1 MGVVAHCFEGDPD
14 EHFAYLI
21 AMKAG
26 VQERLD
32 GRRANMTSALHDL
45 PREIDQSIEL
55 RVRHGLLGSG
65 LPTMVL
71 GAVALVAYGFLVNAN
86 RSIDFGRLMGVYI
99 AVFFVVSQII
109 NAVLVRERPEPAVLL
124 GGALIVAGGLVI
136 QLGGTR

>member
-1 MGVVAHCFEGDPD
+1 MTILLPLILLAAAALEVGGD
-14 EHFAYLI
+14 ALI
-21 AMKAG
+21 
-26 VQERLD
+26 
-32 GRRANMTSALHDL
+32 
-45 PREIDQSIEL
+45 
-55 RVRHGLLGSG
+55 RHGLLGSG